1 MGRALIIG
9 GGVAGPVTAMALA
22 KAGFEPVVFE
32 EHRTPP
38 ADLGTYLTVAVNG
51 LSALAAL
58 DAHGPVCEAGFPTKS
73 IVFFLGG
80 GQRLA
85 QVDVGQELAD
95 GTVTHTLK
103 RSALHATLAAE
114 AERRGIAFERG
125 RKLVGVQETVDGVTA
140 RFADGSAE
148 TGDFLVGC
156 DGVHS
161 TVRRL
166 IDPSA
171 PAARYTGLLNVGGF
185 TPAGSVS
192 LEPGTYHMIFGKR
205 AFFGYTVSPDGEV
218 WWFANPG
225 EPAELSARDLQAIT
239 GDAWRRRLTRLF
251 AADAGPA
258 AEIIGRTTGPIAAS
272 GSYEIATLPV
282 WHTERMVVAGDAA
295 HAASPAAGQGAS
307 MAMEDAVV
315 LATCLRDRPTPGEA
329 FAEFER
335 LRRGRVERVTA
346 QGARSSAFKAVGPLK
361 RRLRDR
367 KLPAILR
374 GHAEGGKHSL
384 GWIHSHRVDWV
395 ETAG

>member
-1 MGRALIIG
+1 MRRALIIG

-22 KAGFEPVVFE
+22 KAGFEPIVYE
-32 EHRTPP
+32 AHATPP

-58 DAHGPVCEAGFPTKS
+58 DAHGVVCEAGFPTKT
-73 IVFFLGG
+73 IVFFLGNG
-80 GQRLA
+80 KRLA
-85 QVDVGQELAD
+85 DVTVGGELPD

-103 RSALHATLAAE
+103 RSALHAALAAE
-114 AERRGIAFERG
+114 AVRRGIAFERG
-125 RKLVGVQETVDGVTA
+125 KKLVDVQESADGVTA
-140 RFADGSAE
+140 RFADGSTAM
-148 TGDFLVGC
+148 GDFLVGC

-166 IDPSA
+166 IDPTA
-171 PAARYTGLLNVGGF
+171 PPARYTGLLNVGGF
-185 TPAGSVS
+185 TAAGSVP

-205 AFFGYTVSPDGEV
+205 AFFGYTVSPAGEV

-225 EPAELSARDLQAIT
+225 ESRELSTKDLQAIT
-239 GDAWRRRLTRLF
+239 GDEWRRRLTRLY

-258 AEIIGRTTGPIAAS
+258 AEIIRSTTGPIVAS
-272 GSYEIATLPV
+272 SSYEIATLPV

-307 MAMEDAVV
+307 MAMEDAVI
-315 LATCLRDRPTPGEA
+315 LAQCLRDRPTPGAA

-335 LRRGRVERVTA
+335 LRRDRVERVTA

-367 KLPAILR
+367 KLPSILR
-374 GHAEGGKHSL
+374 GHAEGGEHSL
-384 GWIHSHRVDWV
+384 AWIHGHRVEWP
-395 ETAG
+395 EPAR